1 MVVKT
6 PARKLRTKESQL
18 SLAMFSSGSQDAT
31 CSASAVSGEMIP
43 YTITPTEFGLL
54 MVAGSSRGLLYVAM
68 SGDAESLAEDF
79 SRRFEKKGLQLGPR
93 LFDGPMSDLFLWT
106 QQILDYLAGKLQD
119 WNLSLDVQGTPFQ
132 QEVWEALRQ
141 IPFGETRTYAQ
152 LATSIG
158 KPAAVRAVANACG
171 ANPLAIVIPC
181 HRVIGS
187 DGQLTGFRWG
197 IERKAALLQLERVLA
212 D

>member
-1 MVVKT
+1 MVLKT
-6 PARKLRTKESQL
+6 PARKLSTMNGQL
-18 SLAMFSSGSQDAT
+18 CTADFSSEIQEPVP
-31 CSASAVSGEMIP
+31 SARTISGERTP
-43 YTITPTEFGLL
+43 YTITPTELGLL

-68 SGDAESLAEDF
+68 SGDAESLAQDF
-79 SRRFEKKGLQLGPR
+79 SRRFGKKGLQLGAR
-93 LFDGPMSDLFLWT
+93 LTDSSVSKLFHWT
-106 QQILDYLAGKLQD
+106 QQILEYLAGKLRD
-119 WNLSLDVQGTPFQ
+119 WSLPIDMQGTPFQ

-141 IPFGETRTYAQ
+141 IPYGETRTYAQ
-152 LATSIG
+152 LARNIG

>member
-6 PARKLRTKESQL
+6 PARKLRTKVSQL
-18 SLAMFSSGSQDAT
+18 SSAIFPSGSQDAAG
-31 CSASAVSGEMIP
+31 SAGIISGEMIP

-79 SRRFEKKGLQLGPR
+79 SRRFGKKGLQLGVR
-93 LFDGPMSDLFLWT
+93 LTDSSASKLFHWT

-119 WNLSLDVQGTPFQ
+119 WSLSLDVQGTPFQ

-141 IPFGETRTYAQ
+141 IPYGETRTYAQ

-171 ANPLAIVIPC
+171 ANPLVIVIPC

-197 IERKAALLQLERVLA
+197 IERKAALLKLERLLV

>member
-6 PARKLRTKESQL
+6 PARKLRTMESQP
-18 SLAMFSSGSQDAT
+18 SSGILPSEIQDRA
-31 CSASAVSGEMIP
+31 CSASGVSGEMIP

-54 MVAGSSRGLLYVAM
+54 MVAGHARGLLYVAM
-68 SGDAESLAEDF
+68 SGDEESLAQDF
-79 SRRFEKKGLQLGPR
+79 SRRFGKKGLPPGAR
-93 LFDGPMSDLFLWT
+93 MSGSSASELFHWT
-106 QQILDYLAGKLQD
+106 QQILDYLAGKLRD
-119 WNLSLDVQGTPFQ
+119 WNLPIDVQGTPFQ
-132 QEVWEALRQ
+132 QEVWGALRQ
-141 IPFGETRTYAQ
+141 IPYGETRTYAQ
-152 LATSIG
+152 LARSIG

-197 IERKAALLQLERVLA
+197 IERKAALLQLERVLV

>member
-6 PARKLRTKESQL
+6 PARKLRTKESQP
-18 SLAMFSSGSQDAT
+18 SSGIFPSEIQDPA
-31 CSASAVSGEMIP
+31 CSASGVSGEVIP
-43 YTITPTEFGLL
+43 YTITPTELGLL

-68 SGDAESLAEDF
+68 SGDAESLAQDF
-79 SRRFEKKGLQLGPR
+79 SRRFGKKGLQLGVR
-93 LFDGPMSDLFLWT
+93 MSEQSASELSDWT
-106 QQILDYLAGKLQD
+106 RQILDYLEGKLRN
-119 WNLSLDVQGTPFQ
+119 WSLPIDVQGTPFQ

-141 IPFGETRTYAQ
+141 IPYGETRTYAQ
-152 LATSIG
+152 LARSIG